1 MDLQNRHFGI
11 RRLWLGIFEYLFQ
24 PLKITGKFPYI
35 ESVFDYRK
43 TDTDYMGY
51 MFFDPVFGG
60 YFALCPVCLPV
71 FFVRN
76 CKKALADMKAY
87 WLSVVSLAFAAV
99 LLILD
104 IEMTGVT
111 LRYQMD
117 FGMLIVIPAVLILI
131 ALIRKAENSTYKNA
145 FKIALLALIVLAGV
159 TVFNNLFIML
169 GNEKAR
175 PLMITSP
182 RMYYSLKYLFFSLR

>member
-1 MDLQNRHFGI
+1 MSYQWFVLLMINDCSLCEVHSLSHMDGNGQDDTFLMSPVSSATEGVFAVSGGTI
-11 RRLWLGIFEYLFQ
+11 
-24 PLKITGKFPYI
+24 I
-35 ESVFDYRK
+35 ESFIP
-43 TDTDYMGY
+43 TDAFGTP
-51 MFFDPVFGG
+51 DPVDGQYRIREKMDG
-60 YFALCPVCLPV
+60 RRNTL
-71 FFVRN
+71 VRFS
-76 CKKALADMKAY
+76 M
-87 WLSVVSLAFAAV
+87 LSAAV

-131 ALIRKAENSTYKNA
+131 ALIRKAENSAYKNA
-145 FKIALLALIVLAGV
+145 FKIALLVLIVLGGI

-175 PLMITSP
+175 PVMITSP

>member
-1 MDLQNRHFGI
+1 
-11 RRLWLGIFEYLFQ
+11 
-24 PLKITGKFPYI
+24 
-35 ESVFDYRK
+35 
-43 TDTDYMGY
+43 
-51 MFFDPVFGG
+51 
-60 YFALCPVCLPV
+60 
-71 FFVRN
+71 
-76 CKKALADMKAY
+76 MKAY

-131 ALIRKAENSTYKNA
+131 ALIRKAENSAYKKA